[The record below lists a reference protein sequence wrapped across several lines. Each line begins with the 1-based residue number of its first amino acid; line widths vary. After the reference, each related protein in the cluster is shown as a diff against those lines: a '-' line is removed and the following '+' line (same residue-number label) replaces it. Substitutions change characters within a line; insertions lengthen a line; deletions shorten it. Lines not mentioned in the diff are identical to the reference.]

1 MSEDRSAE
9 DPTPPKKKFSLVRVI
24 VMLVVIFGIGG
35 AFLIY
40 LNAQA
45 MLDSYAPRNLND
57 VFSACEAY
65 WAKNGPDK
73 DCNAEALSQ
82 SGIRLILR
90 SGVSLQYSGNREN
103 FEGTAQHR
111 SSNRVYTIDAK
122 GRTKRK

>member
-1 MSEDRSAE
+1 MSENRPSE
-9 DPTPPKKKFSLVRVI
+9 DQTQPKKKFSLVRVI
-24 VMLVVIFGIGG
+24 VMLLVVFGIGG
-35 AFLIY
+35 VFY
-40 LNAQA
+40 TYVNTQA
-45 MLDSYAPRNLND
+45 MLESYAPRNLND

-82 SGIRLILR
+82 SSIRLILR

>member
-1 MSEDRSAE
+1 MSENRSSE
-9 DPTPPKKKFSLVRVI
+9 VPTPPKKKFSLVRVI
-24 VMLVVIFGIGG
+24 VMLLVIFGIGG
-35 AFLIY
+35 AWSVH
-40 LNAQA
+40 LNTLA
-45 MLDSYAPRNLND
+45 MLDSHAPRNLKD
-57 VFSACEAY
+57 VYSACEAY

-111 SSNRVYTIDAK
+111 SSNRVHTIDAK